1 MPPLIIGH
9 RGASYN
15 VPEHTLAGY
24 RLALELGADYIE
36 PDLVPTKDGHLV
48 AIHSVDLNIT
58 TNVDTVFPKRRRDSK
73 HMAEGSSDSG
83 YYVQDFTLAEIKELK
98 VKQRVE
104 DTPARSRYFDG
115 LFEVP
120 TLVEIIDLLHEWNTN
135 ARPYVGL
142 DTQKIKGR
150 AGLYAELKKPAF
162 LQQDAGINVADLLIG
177 EIKNNPTARDMFL
190 SMHECANLKADE
202 YQVPPLVLQCFDR
215 NTLAYLHE
223 QFTTDDDLSN
233 GAFPPPMVL
242 LLSYKD
248 CNNQDM
254 WYAIQR
260 MNVAAVGPDKRCL
273 LETNVEGLGRDF
285 VNSAKEH
292 ELGIHAWTERLETE
306 FVDTDRFATAEEEL
320 WYLFC
325 DLEIEGMFAENV
337 DVAVRVGKVGCSDD
351 EGKEGGNGGGSG
363 KGASDGSDNKE
374 EIGAS
379 DNAGTG
385 AGSNCQSTP
394 NNKSD
399 QQQLATMAAGFT
411 LFGGLL
417 GAFFTHLVSIGCNRR
432 RKRGTT
438 RRQVQVPTAEAFN
451 ENELI

>member
-1 MPPLIIGH
+1 MPPLVIGH

-58 TNVDTVFPKRRRDSK
+58 TDVDVVFPNRRRNDK
-73 HMAEGSSDSG
+73 HMSEGSKDSG
-83 YYVQDFTLAEIKELK
+83 YYVQDFTLAEIKQLK

-120 TLVEIIDLLHEWNTN
+120 TLVEIIDLLHEWNVN

-142 DTQKIKGR
+142 DTKKIKGR
-150 AGLYAELKKPAF
+150 AGLYAEMKKPAF
-162 LQQDAGINVADLLIG
+162 LQEDAGINIADLLIA
-177 EIKNNPTARDMFL
+177 ELKSNPTAREMFL
-190 SMHECANLKADE
+190 DMHECVHLKADA

-215 NTLAYLHE
+215 DTLAYLHE
-223 QFTTDDDLSN
+223 QFSTDRDLSY
-233 GAFPPPMVL
+233 GSFPPPMVL

-248 CNNQDM
+248 CNDENM
-254 WYAIQR
+254 WYDIQR

-273 LETNVEGLGRDF
+273 LETNEEGLGRDF

-320 WYLFC
+320 RYLFC
-325 DLEIEGMFAENV
+325 DLEIEGVFAENV
-337 DVAVRVGKVGCSDD
+337 DVAVRVSNVECLKDGATQDSGDTKTTEDD
-351 EGKEGGNGGGSG
+351 SKG
-363 KGASDGSDNKE
+363 KG
-374 EIGAS
+374 GAS
-379 DNAGTG
+379 VENGTTTDTG
-385 AGSNCQSTP
+385 ASSACQ
-394 NNKSD
+394 NGFLEELD
-399 QQQLATMAAGFT
+399 QQQLAMVAAGFT
-411 LFGGLL
+411 LL
-417 GAFFTHLVSIGCNRR
+417 GSVLGSFLTFLFSRR
-432 RKRGTT
+432 RVRRGTT
-438 RRQVQVPTAEAFN
+438 VRQVQIPTAEIRE
-451 ENELI
+451 ENEII

>member
-1 MPPLIIGH
+1 M
-9 RGASYN
+9 
-15 VPEHTLAGY
+15 PEHTLAGY

-58 TNVDTVFPKRRRDSK
+58 TNVDVVFPNRRRNDK
-73 HMAEGSSDSG
+73 HMPEGSKDSG
-83 YYVQDFTLAEIKELK
+83 YYVQDFTLEEIKQLR

-120 TLVEIIDLLHEWNTN
+120 TLVEIIDLLHEWNVN

-142 DTQKIKGR
+142 DRQKIKGR

-162 LQQDAGINVADLLIG
+162 LKQDAGIDVADLLLAELKG
-177 EIKNNPTARDMFL
+177 NPTAREMFL
-190 SMHECANLKADE
+190 DMHECAHLKADE

-215 NTLAYLHE
+215 DTLAYLHE
-223 QFTTDDDLSN
+223 KFSTDQDLSY
-233 GAFPPPMVL
+233 GSFPPPMVL

-248 CNNQDM
+248 CNNEDM

-273 LETNVEGLGRDF
+273 LETNEEGLGRDF

-320 WYLFC
+320 RYLFC
-325 DLEIEGMFAENV
+325 DLEIEGIFAENV
-337 DVAVRVGKVGCSDD
+337 DVAVRVSSIECDKDD
-351 EGKEGGNGGGSG
+351 GQEDGGTDGDTKIVEGDGNGKG
-363 KGASDGSDNKE
+363 GASGDTGTTTDT
-374 EIGAS
+374 GAS
-379 DNAGTG
+379 SA
-385 AGSNCQSTP
+385 CQ
-394 NNKSD
+394 NGFFDESD
-399 QQQLATMAAGFT
+399 QQQLAMAAAGFT
-411 LFGGLL
+411 LLGGLL
-417 GAFFTHLVSIGCNRR
+417 GSFLTFLFSRR
-432 RKRGTT
+432 RVRRGTT
-438 RRQVQVPTAEAFN
+438 VCQVQIPTAEIRD

>member
-1 MPPLIIGH
+1 
-9 RGASYN
+9 
-15 VPEHTLAGY
+15 LAGY

-58 TNVDTVFPKRRRDSK
+58 TNVDTVFPNRRRNDK
-73 HMAEGSSDSG
+73 TMEGSKDSG
-83 YYVQDFTLAEIKELK
+83 YYIHDFTLEEIKQLK

-104 DTPARSRYFDG
+104 DTAARSRYFDG

-120 TLVEIIDLLHEWNTN
+120 TLVEIIDLLQEWNDN

-162 LQQDAGINVADLLIG
+162 LQEDAGINVADLLIK
-177 EIKNNPTARDMFL
+177 EIKNNPTAKEMFL

-215 NTLAYLHE
+215 DTLAYLHK
-223 QFTTDDDLSN
+223 QFTTDQVLSY
-233 GAFPPPMVL
+233 GSFPPPMVL

-248 CNNQDM
+248 CNNEDM

-273 LETNVEGLGRDF
+273 LETDEEGLGRDF

-306 FVDTDRFATAEEEL
+306 FVDTDRFATAQEEL
-320 WYLFC
+320 RYLFC
-325 DLEIEGMFAENV
+325 DLEIEGIFAENV
-337 DVAVRVGKVGCSDD
+337 DVAVRVGSVACSKDGAQGGGTGG
-351 EGKEGGNGGGSG
+351 GKEGEKKTSDDDGSKG
-363 KGASDGSDNKE
+363 KGGPSE
-374 EIGAS
+374 
-379 DNAGTG
+379 GTG
-385 AGSNCQSTP
+385 AASTNAGANSACQ
-394 NNKSD
+394 NVLFDQSD
-399 QQQLATMAAGFT
+399 QQQLATVAAGFT
-411 LFGGLL
+411 LLGGLL
-417 GAFFTHLVSIGCNRR
+417 GSFLTYLVSIGCNRR
-432 RKRGTT
+432 RVQRGTT
-438 RRQVQVPTAEAFN
+438 RRQVRIPTAEIRD

>member
-1 MPPLIIGH
+1 M
-9 RGASYN
+9 
-15 VPEHTLAGY
+15 PEHTLAGY

-36 PDLVPTKDGHLV
+36 PDLVPTKDGRLV

-58 TNVDTVFPKRRRDSK
+58 TNVDVVFPNRRRNDK
-73 HMAEGSSDSG
+73 HMPEGSKDSG
-83 YYVQDFTLAEIKELK
+83 YYVQDFTLEEIKQLR

-120 TLVEIIDLLHEWNTN
+120 TLVEIIDLLHEWNVN

-142 DTQKIKGR
+142 DRQKIKGR

-162 LQQDAGINVADLLIG
+162 LKQDAGIDVADLLLAELKG
-177 EIKNNPTARDMFL
+177 NPTAREMFL
-190 SMHECANLKADE
+190 DMHECAHLKADE

-215 NTLAYLHE
+215 DTLAYLHE
-223 QFTTDDDLSN
+223 KFSTDQDLSY
-233 GAFPPPMVL
+233 GSFPPPMVL

-248 CNNQDM
+248 CNNEDM

-273 LETNVEGLGRDF
+273 LETNEEGLGRDF

-320 WYLFC
+320 RYLFC
-325 DLEIEGMFAENV
+325 DLEIEGIFAENV
-337 DVAVRVGKVGCSDD
+337 DVAVRVSSIECDKDD
-351 EGKEGGNGGGSG
+351 GQEDGGTDGDTKIVEGDGNGKG
-363 KGASDGSDNKE
+363 GASGDTGTTTDT
-374 EIGAS
+374 GAS
-379 DNAGTG
+379 SA
-385 AGSNCQSTP
+385 CQ
-394 NNKSD
+394 NGFFDESD
-399 QQQLATMAAGFT
+399 QQQLAMAAAGFT
-411 LFGGLL
+411 LLGGLL
-417 GAFFTHLVSIGCNRR
+417 GSFLTFLFSRR
-432 RKRGTT
+432 RVRRGTT
-438 RRQVQVPTAEAFN
+438 VRQVQIPTAEIRD